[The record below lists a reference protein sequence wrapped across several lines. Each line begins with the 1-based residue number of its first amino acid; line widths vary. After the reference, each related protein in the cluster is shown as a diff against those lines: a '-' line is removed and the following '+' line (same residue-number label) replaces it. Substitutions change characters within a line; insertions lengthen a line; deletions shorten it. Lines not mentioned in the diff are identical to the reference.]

1 MKKIK
6 NILSQASTQKTLM
19 QEKMIQHGQTKS
31 TSTKE
36 DLVQA
41 VDSLFLKLELAYH
54 YQFYKVFGTDEKLR
68 EGKKLWALS
77 LKNLP
82 PDIILKGIE
91 NVIISQSY
99 LPTLTDL
106 LKACN
111 DINKNDGFPSVEEA
125 YLEARRSYQPRK
137 KFNWSHPIIFYTG
150 KKVGWDILNERD
162 TKETFT
168 LFKNTF
174 ITFKKEAQKGKR
186 FSIQNNENKKTLKP
200 FNKSLFKKLRNK
212 YKV

>member
-1 MKKIK
+1 
-6 NILSQASTQKTLM
+6 
-19 QEKMIQHGQTKS
+19 MIHHGQTKS

-36 DLVQA
+36 NLVQA

-137 KFNWSHPIIFYTG
+137 KFNWSHPIVFYTG

-174 ITFKKEAQKGKR
+174 ISLKKEAQKGKR
-186 FSIQNNENKKTLKP
+186 FSIQNNENKKILKP

-212 YKV
+212 HKV

>member
-1 MKKIK
+1 
-6 NILSQASTQKTLM
+6 M

-174 ITFKKEAQKGKR
+174 ISLKKEAQKGKR
-186 FSIQNNENKKTLKP
+186 FSIQNDENKKTLKP

>member
-1 MKKIK
+1 
-6 NILSQASTQKTLM
+6 M

>member
-1 MKKIK
+1 
-6 NILSQASTQKTLM
+6 
-19 QEKMIQHGQTKS
+19 MIQHGQTKS

-41 VDSLFLKLELAYH
+41 IDSLFLKLELAYH

-68 EGKKLWALS
+68 EGKKLWAVS
-77 LKNLP
+77 LKNVP
-82 PDIILKGIE
+82 ADIILEGIE

-106 LKACN
+106 IKACD

-137 KFNWSHPIIFYTG
+137 KFNWSHPVVFYAG
-150 KKVGWDILNERD
+150 KKVGWNILNERD
-162 TKETFT
+162 SKETFE
-168 LFKNTF
+168 LFKKTF
-174 ITFKKEAQKGKR
+174 ISLKREVQKGKK
-186 FSIQNNENKKTLKP
+186 FSIQDKKNNRVLKP
-200 FNKSLFKKLRNK
+200 FNKNLFKKLRNK
-212 YKV
+212 HKV

>member
-1 MKKIK
+1 
-6 NILSQASTQKTLM
+6 M
-19 QEKMIQHGQTKS
+19 QEKMIHHGQTKS

-36 DLVQA
+36 NLVQA

-174 ITFKKEAQKGKR
+174 ISLKKEAQKGKR

-212 YKV
+212 HKV

>member
-1 MKKIK
+1 
-6 NILSQASTQKTLM
+6 M

-36 DLVQA
+36 NLVQA

-99 LPTLTDL
+99 LPTVYD
-106 LKACN
+106 N
-111 DINKNDGFPSVEEA
+111 
-125 YLEARRSYQPRK
+125 
-137 KFNWSHPIIFYTG
+137 H
-150 KKVGWDILNERD
+150 
-162 TKETFT
+162 
-168 LFKNTF
+168 
-174 ITFKKEAQKGKR
+174 
-186 FSIQNNENKKTLKP
+186 
-200 FNKSLFKKLRNK
+200 
-212 YKV
+212 

>member
-1 MKKIK
+1 
-6 NILSQASTQKTLM
+6 
-19 QEKMIQHGQTKS
+19 MIHHGQTKS

-174 ITFKKEAQKGKR
+174 ISLKKEAQKGKR

>member
-1 MKKIK
+1 
-6 NILSQASTQKTLM
+6 
-19 QEKMIQHGQTKS
+19 MIQHGQTKS

>member
-1 MKKIK
+1 
-6 NILSQASTQKTLM
+6 
-19 QEKMIQHGQTKS
+19 MIQHGQTKS

-36 DLVQA
+36 NLVQA

-82 PDIILKGIE
+82 PDTILKGIE

-137 KFNWSHPIIFYTG
+137 KFNWSHPIVFYTG

-174 ITFKKEAQKGKR
+174 ISLKKEAQKGKR
-186 FSIQNNENKKTLKP
+186 FSIQNNENKKILKP

-212 YKV
+212 HKV

>member
-1 MKKIK
+1 
-6 NILSQASTQKTLM
+6 M

-36 DLVQA
+36 NLVQA

-137 KFNWSHPIIFYTG
+137 KFNWSHPIVFYTG

-174 ITFKKEAQKGKR
+174 ISLKKEAQKGKR

>member
-1 MKKIK
+1 
-6 NILSQASTQKTLM
+6 
-19 QEKMIQHGQTKS
+19 MIQHGQTKS

-54 YQFYKVFGTDEKLR
+54 YQFYKVFGTDEKLK

-137 KFNWSHPIIFYTG
+137 KFNWSHPIVFYTG

-174 ITFKKEAQKGKR
+174 ISLKKEAQKGKR

-212 YKV
+212 HKV

>member
-1 MKKIK
+1 
-6 NILSQASTQKTLM
+6 M

-77 LKNLP
+77 LKNLS

-137 KFNWSHPIIFYTG
+137 KFNWSHPIVFYTG

-174 ITFKKEAQKGKR
+174 ISLKKEAQKGKR
-186 FSIQNNENKKTLKP
+186 FSIQNDENKKTLKP

>member
-137 KFNWSHPIIFYTG
+137 KFNWSHPIVFYTG

-174 ITFKKEAQKGKR
+174 ISLKKEAQKGKR

>member
-1 MKKIK
+1 
-6 NILSQASTQKTLM
+6 
-19 QEKMIQHGQTKS
+19 MIHHGQTKS

-36 DLVQA
+36 NLVQA

-162 TKETFT
+162 TKKTFT

-174 ITFKKEAQKGKR
+174 ISLKKEAQKGKR

>member
-1 MKKIK
+1 
-6 NILSQASTQKTLM
+6 M

-36 DLVQA
+36 NLVQA

-174 ITFKKEAQKGKR
+174 ISLKKEAQKGKR

-212 YKV
+212 HKV

>member
-1 MKKIK
+1 
-6 NILSQASTQKTLM
+6 
-19 QEKMIQHGQTKS
+19 MIQHGQTKS

-77 LKNLP
+77 LKNLS

-137 KFNWSHPIIFYTG
+137 KFNWSHPIVFYTG

-174 ITFKKEAQKGKR
+174 ISLKKEAQKGKR
-186 FSIQNNENKKTLKP
+186 FSIQNDENKKTLKP

>member
-19 QEKMIQHGQTKS
+19 QEKMIHHGQTKS

-36 DLVQA
+36 NLVQA

-137 KFNWSHPIIFYTG
+137 KFNWSHPIVFYTG

-174 ITFKKEAQKGKR
+174 ISLKKEAQKGKR

-212 YKV
+212 HKV

>member
-1 MKKIK
+1 
-6 NILSQASTQKTLM
+6 
-19 QEKMIQHGQTKS
+19 MIQHGQTKS

-36 DLVQA
+36 NLVQA

-174 ITFKKEAQKGKR
+174 ISLKKEAQKGKR

-212 YKV
+212 HKV

>member
-1 MKKIK
+1 
-6 NILSQASTQKTLM
+6 M

-68 EGKKLWALS
+68 EGKKLWAVS

-106 LKACN
+106 LKACDN
-111 DINKNDGFPSVEEA
+111 INKNDGFPSVEEA

-137 KFNWSHPIIFYTG
+137 KFNWSHPIVFYTG

-174 ITFKKEAQKGKR
+174 ISLKKKAQKGKR

>member
-1 MKKIK
+1 
-6 NILSQASTQKTLM
+6 M

-77 LKNLP
+77 LKNLS

-137 KFNWSHPIIFYTG
+137 KFNWSHPIVFYTG

-174 ITFKKEAQKGKR
+174 ISLKKEAQKGKR

-212 YKV
+212 HKV

>member
-1 MKKIK
+1 
-6 NILSQASTQKTLM
+6 M

-36 DLVQA
+36 NLVQA

-54 YQFYKVFGTDEKLR
+54 YQFYKVFGRDEKLR

-137 KFNWSHPIIFYTG
+137 KFNWSHPIVFYTG

-174 ITFKKEAQKGKR
+174 ISLKKEAQKGKR
-186 FSIQNNENKKTLKP
+186 FSIQNNENKKILKP

-212 YKV
+212 HKV

>member
-1 MKKIK
+1 
-6 NILSQASTQKTLM
+6 
-19 QEKMIQHGQTKS
+19 MIQHGQTKS

-36 DLVQA
+36 NLVQA

-137 KFNWSHPIIFYTG
+137 KFNWSHPIVFYTG

-174 ITFKKEAQKGKR
+174 ISLKKEAQKGKR

-212 YKV
+212 HKV

>member
-1 MKKIK
+1 
-6 NILSQASTQKTLM
+6 M

-36 DLVQA
+36 NLVQA

-137 KFNWSHPIIFYTG
+137 KFNWSHPIVFYTG

-174 ITFKKEAQKGKR
+174 ISLKKEAQKGKR
-186 FSIQNNENKKTLKP
+186 FSIQNDENKKTLKP

>member
-1 MKKIK
+1 
-6 NILSQASTQKTLM
+6 M

-36 DLVQA
+36 NLVQA

-174 ITFKKEAQKGKR
+174 ISLKKEAQKGKR

>member
-1 MKKIK
+1 
-6 NILSQASTQKTLM
+6 
-19 QEKMIQHGQTKS
+19 MIQHGQTKS

-36 DLVQA
+36 NLVQA

-162 TKETFT
+162 TKEAFT

-174 ITFKKEAQKGKR
+174 ISLKKEAQKGKR
-186 FSIQNNENKKTLKP
+186 FSIQNDENKKTLKP

>member
-1 MKKIK
+1 
-6 NILSQASTQKTLM
+6 
-19 QEKMIQHGQTKS
+19 MIQHGQTKS

-174 ITFKKEAQKGKR
+174 ISLKKEAQKGKR

>member
-1 MKKIK
+1 
-6 NILSQASTQKTLM
+6 
-19 QEKMIQHGQTKS
+19 MIQHGQTKS

-137 KFNWSHPIIFYTG
+137 KFNWSHPIVFYTG

-174 ITFKKEAQKGKR
+174 ISLKKEAQKGKR